1 MREPLRISGAPRRGN
16 RRNRHDRLSRRGIR
30 PAGHGVKDLTA
41 DHNSLIQ
48 NDFRPIRWWAI
59 AIFLVVMPALL
70 APAVWLVRDFGML
83 ATLTAFFA
91 AALLALVVAMLPW
104 GRTAFAALGFR
115 RAGWRP
121 IVLGT
126 VTALAISIAVTHFGI
141 SPEGIKEAMEVAR
154 EPAMFSVSLA
164 VMAGLAPLVEETVF
178 RGLLYGWIAGR
189 WGSIAAWII
198 SSLAFA
204 AAHIELAHMILV
216 LPLGLW
222 FGWLRRRADSLW
234 PSLVAHM
241 VNNGIAVAAGV
252 LLDT

>member
-1 MREPLRISGAPRRGN
+1 
-16 RRNRHDRLSRRGIR
+16 
-30 PAGHGVKDLTA
+30 
-41 DHNSLIQ
+41 LIQ
-48 NDFRPIRWWAI
+48 TDFRPIRWWTV
-59 AIFLVVMPALL
+59 AIFVVVMPALL
-70 APAVWLVRDFGML
+70 AAGVWLVRDRGML
-83 ATLTAFFA
+83 ALLVAFFV
-91 AALLALVVAMLPW
+91 AALLALAVAMLPW
-104 GRTAFAALGFR
+104 GWTAFAALGFR

-126 VTALAISIAVTHFGI
+126 VIALAISIAVTHLGI

-154 EPAMFSVSLA
+154 EPAMFTVSLV

-189 WGSIAAWII
+189 WGSMAAWII

-204 AAHIELAHMILV
+204 AAHVELAHVLLV

-222 FGWLRRRADSLW
+222 FGWLRRRTDSLW
-234 PSLVAHM
+234 PSLVAHI
-241 VNNGIAVAAGV
+241 VNNGIAVAGAV